1 MKIPAVCISDRSL
14 ITVSIDGSSGNQTFQ
29 DWTVTK
35 VDRSEGADCS
45 DFMVT
50 FTSKTAKK
58 YKYESGDKITVQITP
73 VAESAD
79 EVIEYD
85 YRATVTQKAFA
96 FKKISFE
103 RITK

>member
-1 MKIPAVCISDRSL
+1 M
-14 ITVSIDGSSGNQTFQ
+14 
-29 DWTVTK
+29 
-35 VDRSEGADCS
+35 
-45 DFMVT
+45 
-50 FTSKTAKK
+50 
-58 YKYESGDKITVQITP
+58 QITP

>member
-1 MKIPAVCISDRSL
+1 
-14 ITVSIDGSSGNQTFQ
+14 
-29 DWTVTK
+29 
-35 VDRSEGADCS
+35 
-45 DFMVT
+45 MVT